1 MPGLNPRVKLSMAVY
16 PSTGASRAGHR
27 LGTSHWLT
35 PSNPVDSDEAA
46 RLDFALAK
54 GVAATEV
61 SMRKQL
67 LVGSLVFVLLAGGPV
82 NGAEF
87 GSPKAAVPDELA
99 DAWERMHRALTEWGG
114 RMRERFGGRESR
126 EDRPLITLMLNNKER
141 LGLSADQVKKLE
153 QLRDNFQKQSIR
165 HDADLRIVELDLAA
179 LLDHDPVEM
188 GKVEAKVREAEKLRA
203 DLRIA
208 RIRAIEQAKGVL
220 NAEQKK
226 KLQEL
231 SLESRPPRPAREGI
245 NPPAKE

>member
-1 MPGLNPRVKLSMAVY
+1 MLRLSKH
-16 PSTGASRAGHR
+16 SESFF
-27 LGTSHWLT
+27 
-35 PSNPVDSDEAA
+35 SN
-46 RLDFALAK
+46 LLAK
-54 GVAATEV
+54 SGAGMEV

-67 LVGSLVFVLLAGGPV
+67 LLGSLVFFLVAGGPV
-82 NGAEF
+82 NGEEF
-87 GSPKAAVPDELA
+87 TPSKAAVPDDLS
-99 DAWERMHRALTEWGG
+99 DAWERMQRALTEWGG

-126 EDRPLITLMLNNKER
+126 EERPLITHMLNNKER

-188 GKVEAKVREAEKLRA
+188 GKVEGKVREAEKLRA

-208 RIRAIEQAKGVL
+208 RIRAIEQAKGIL

-231 SLESRPPRPAREGI
+231 SLESRPPRPAREGL

>member
-1 MPGLNPRVKLSMAVY
+1 MLRLSKH
-16 PSTGASRAGHR
+16 SESFF
-27 LGTSHWLT
+27 
-35 PSNPVDSDEAA
+35 SN
-46 RLDFALAK
+46 LLAK
-54 GVAATEV
+54 SGAGMEV

-67 LVGSLVFVLLAGGPV
+67 LLGSLVFFLVAGGPV

-141 LGLSADQVKKLE
+141 LGLSGDQVKKLE

-188 GKVEAKVREAEKLRA
+188 GKVEVKVREAEKLRA

-226 KLQEL
+226 KLQEIT
-231 SLESRPPRPAREGI
+231 SESRPPRPGREGL

>member
-1 MPGLNPRVKLSMAVY
+1 
-16 PSTGASRAGHR
+16 
-27 LGTSHWLT
+27 
-35 PSNPVDSDEAA
+35 
-46 RLDFALAK
+46 
-54 GVAATEV
+54 
-61 SMRKQL
+61 MRKQL
-67 LVGSLVFVLLAGGPV
+67 LLGSLVFFLLVSGPV

-87 GSPKAAVPDELA
+87 GSPKAAVPDDLT
-99 DAWERMHRALTEWGG
+99 DAWERVQRALQEWGG
-114 RMRERFGGRESR
+114 KLRERFGGRESR
-126 EDRPLITLMLNNKER
+126 EDRPLITLMLNNKDR

-179 LLDHDPVEM
+179 LLDHDSVEM
-188 GKVEAKVREAEKLRA
+188 GKVEGKVREAEKLRA

-208 RIRAIEQAKGVL
+208 RIRAIEQAKGML

-231 SLESRPPRPAREGI
+231 AFESRPPRPAREGL

>member
-1 MPGLNPRVKLSMAVY
+1 
-16 PSTGASRAGHR
+16 
-27 LGTSHWLT
+27 
-35 PSNPVDSDEAA
+35 
-46 RLDFALAK
+46 
-54 GVAATEV
+54 
-61 SMRKQL
+61 MRQQL

-99 DAWERMHRALTEWGG
+99 DAWERMQRALTEWGG

-141 LGLSADQVKKLE
+141 LGLSGDQVKKLE

-179 LLDHDPVEM
+179 LLDHDPVDM
-188 GKVEAKVREAEKLRA
+188 GKVEAKAREAEKLRA

>member
-1 MPGLNPRVKLSMAVY
+1 
-16 PSTGASRAGHR
+16 
-27 LGTSHWLT
+27 
-35 PSNPVDSDEAA
+35 
-46 RLDFALAK
+46 
-54 GVAATEV
+54 
-61 SMRKQL
+61 MRKQFFL
-67 LVGSLVFVLLAGGPV
+67 GSLVFFLLVGGAV

-87 GSPKAAVPDELA
+87 APSKAAVPDDLA
-99 DAWERMHRALTEWGG
+99 DAWERMHRALSEWGG
-114 RMRERFGGRESR
+114 RMRERFGGRESG

-141 LGLSADQVKKLE
+141 LSLSADQVKKLE

-165 HDADLRIVELDLAA
+165 HDADLRIIELDITA

-188 GKVEAKVREAEKLRA
+188 GKVEGKVREAEKLRA

-208 RIRAIEQAKGVL
+208 RVRAIEKAKGVL

-231 SLESRPPRPAREGI
+231 SLESRRPPRPAREGL

>member
-1 MPGLNPRVKLSMAVY
+1 
-16 PSTGASRAGHR
+16 
-27 LGTSHWLT
+27 
-35 PSNPVDSDEAA
+35 
-46 RLDFALAK
+46 
-54 GVAATEV
+54 
-61 SMRKQL
+61 
-67 LVGSLVFVLLAGGPV
+67 
-82 NGAEF
+82 
-87 GSPKAAVPDELA
+87 
-99 DAWERMHRALTEWGG
+99 
-114 RMRERFGGRESR
+114 
-126 EDRPLITLMLNNKER
+126 MLNNKER

-179 LLDHDPVEM
+179 LLDHDPVELS
-188 GKVEAKVREAEKLRA
+188 KVEGKVREAEKLRA

-231 SLESRPPRPAREGI
+231 SLESRPPRPAREGL